1 MMDDDSQSEA
11 TPNLEGPEVLY
22 VQGVSN
28 PGAVGQYPATQAM
41 AALIC
46 SILGVTVCCLLPP
59 VGLLLANSAMEIT
72 NQHPGHPDHGLAK
85 AAQVVGWI
93 GVGILILSVIFM
105 LLYFVFLGI
114 IIAGAES

>member
-1 MMDDDSQSEA
+1 MMDEESQSEE
-11 TPNLEGPEVLY
+11 TPKLEGPEVLY

-28 PGAVGQYPATQAM
+28 PGTVGQYPATQAM

-46 SILGVTVCCLLPP
+46 SILGLTVCCLLPP

-72 NQHPGHPDHGLAK
+72 NQHPGNPDHGLAK

-105 LLYFVFLGI
+105 LVYFVFLGI

>member
-1 MMDDDSQSEA
+1 MDDNSQSEG
-11 TPNLEGPEVLY
+11 TPKPEGPEVLY

-28 PGAVGQYPATQAM
+28 PAAVGQFPATQAM

-59 VGLLLANSAMEIT
+59 VGLLLANSALEIT

-85 AAQVVGWI
+85 AAQIVGWI
-93 GVGILILSVIFM
+93 GIVLLILTVI
-105 LLYFVFLGI
+105 LLLIYFVFLGLLV
-114 IIAGAES
+114 AAEG

>member
-1 MMDDDSQSEA
+1 MMDDNSQSEV

-28 PGAVGQYPATQAM
+28 PAAVGQYPTTQAM

-59 VGLLLANSAMEIT
+59 VGLLLANSAIEIT

-85 AAQVVGWI
+85 AAQVLGWI
-93 GVGILILSVIFM
+93 GVGILILSVIF
-105 LLYFVFLGI
+105 LLVYFVFLGI

>member
-1 MMDDDSQSEA
+1 MMDNNSQSEG

-28 PGAVGQYPATQAM
+28 PAAVGQFPATQAM

-46 SILGVTVCCLLPP
+46 SILGVTVCCLFPP
-59 VGLLLANSAMEIT
+59 VGLLLANSALEIT

-85 AAQVVGWI
+85 AAQIVGWI
-93 GVGILILSVIFM
+93 GIVLLILSVIFM
-105 LLYFVFLGI
+105 LIYFVFLGLLV
-114 IIAGAES
+114 AAEG